1 MSGELPADSLFEAAV
16 DANMG
21 RLVALARA
29 MLGSPTRDSKSP
41 EDLVQD
47 ALLKLFR
54 QRAVYDWSD
63 GGWSLMAKSVARNVI
78 SCRRR
83 KLGHSLDADEALSD
97 SLGEEQDPAERAIGE
112 ETRAVI
118 RARIEALPDTWREA
132 LVLREQ
138 QGLAYKEI
146 AETLAAS
153 EAQVKTWLHRA
164 RSRLLGQ
171 MAEDDKRTGT
181 PAGAARRQ
189 RTAGAPESSPNPQRP
204 PAGGE
209 EDMI

>member
-1 MSGELPADSLFEAAV
+1 MQGQGYVMAGQSADMLFEAAV
-16 DANMG
+16 NANMG

-29 MLGSPTRDSKSP
+29 MLGVPTRDSKSP

-54 QRAVYDWSD
+54 QRHSYDWSD

-83 KLGHSLDADEALSD
+83 KLGQSLDGDEALSD
-97 SLGEEQDPAERAIGE
+97 SLGAVQDPAERIMNE
-112 ETRAVI
+112 ETTSLMRT
-118 RARIEALPDTWREA
+118 RIEALPSSWRQA

-138 QGLAYKEI
+138 QGLAYKDI
-146 AETLAAS
+146 AELLTAS

-164 RSRLLGQ
+164 RARLLAQ
-171 MAEDDKRTGT
+171 MAEDDKRMRKETPTG
-181 PAGAARRQ
+181 
-189 RTAGAPESSPNPQRP
+189 N
-204 PAGGE
+204 
-209 EDMI
+209 

>member
-1 MSGELPADSLFEAAV
+1 MAGQPADKLFEAAV

-29 MLGSPTRDSKSP
+29 MLGVPTRDSKSP

-54 QRAVYDWSD
+54 QRNSYDWSD

-83 KLGHSLDADEALSD
+83 KLGQSLDGDEALSD
-97 SLGEEQDPAERAIGE
+97 SLGEVQDPAERIISE
-112 ETRAVI
+112 ETTSLMRS
-118 RARIEALPDTWREA
+118 RIEGLPESWRQA

-138 QGLAYKEI
+138 QGLAYKDI
-146 AETLAAS
+146 AGLMDAS

-164 RSRLLGQ
+164 RARLLAQ
-171 MAEDDKRTGT
+171 MAEDD
-181 PAGAARRQ
+181 RRQ
-189 RTAGAPESSPNPQRP
+189 RKELP
-204 PAGGE
+204 PKTE
-209 EDMI
+209 EVPPCE

>member
-1 MSGELPADSLFEAAV
+1 MQGQGYVMAGQPADMLFEAAV
-16 DANMG
+16 NANMG

-29 MLGSPTRDSKSP
+29 MLGVPTRDSKSP

-54 QRAVYDWSD
+54 QRHSYDWSD

-83 KLGHSLDADEALSD
+83 KLSQSLDGDEALSD
-97 SLGEEQDPAERAIGE
+97 SLGAVQDPAERIINE
-112 ETRAVI
+112 ETTSLM
-118 RARIEALPDTWREA
+118 RARIEALPGSWRQA

-138 QGLAYKEI
+138 QGLAYKDI
-146 AETLAAS
+146 AEVLTAS

-164 RSRLLGQ
+164 RARLLAQ
-171 MAEDDKRTGT
+171 MAEDDKRMRKETPTG
-181 PAGAARRQ
+181 
-189 RTAGAPESSPNPQRP
+189 N
-204 PAGGE
+204 
-209 EDMI
+209 

>member
-1 MSGELPADSLFEAAV
+1 MAGQPADKLFEAAV
-16 DANMG
+16 NANMG

-29 MLGSPTRDSKSP
+29 MLGVPTRDSKSP

-54 QRAVYDWSD
+54 QRNSYDWSD

-83 KLGHSLDADEALSD
+83 RLGQSLDGDEALSD
-97 SLGEEQDPAERAIGE
+97 SLGAVQDPAERIMNE
-112 ETRAVI
+112 ETTSLMRT
-118 RARIEALPDTWREA
+118 RIEALPNSWRQA

-138 QGLAYKEI
+138 QGLAYKDI
-146 AETLAAS
+146 AELLSAS

-164 RSRLLGQ
+164 RARLLAQ
-171 MAEDDKRTGT
+171 MAEDDKRMRKET
-181 PAGAARRQ
+181 P
-189 RTAGAPESSPNPQRP
+189 TEN
-204 PAGGE
+204 
-209 EDMI
+209 

>member
-1 MSGELPADSLFEAAV
+1 MAAQPVEKQFEAAV
-16 DANMG
+16 NANMG
-21 RLVALARA
+21 RLIGLARV

-47 ALLKLFR
+47 AMLKLFR
-54 QRAVYDWSD
+54 QRHSYDWSD

-83 KLGHSLDADEALSD
+83 KLGQSLDGDEALSD
-97 SLGEEQDPAERAIGE
+97 SLGENQDPAERIMNE
-112 ETRAVI
+112 ETTALM
-118 RARIEALPDTWREA
+118 RARIEALPDSWRQA

-146 AETLAAS
+146 AEMLGAT

-164 RSRLLGQ
+164 RARLLAQ
-171 MAEDDKRTGT
+171 MAEDDKRKTE
-181 PAGAARRQ
+181 PSD
-189 RTAGAPESSPNPQRP
+189 ES
-204 PAGGE
+204 
-209 EDMI
+209 

>member
-1 MSGELPADSLFEAAV
+1 MAGLPADSQFEAAV

-21 RLVALARA
+21 RLIALARA
-29 MLGSPTRDSKSP
+29 MLGVPTRDSKSP

-54 QRAVYDWSD
+54 QRHSYDWSD

-83 KLGHSLDADEALSD
+83 KLGQSLDGDEALSD
-97 SLGEEQDPAERAIGE
+97 SLGENQDPAERIVNE
-112 ETRAVI
+112 ETTALM
-118 RARIEALPDTWREA
+118 RARIESLPDSWRQA

-138 QGLAYKEI
+138 QELAYKEI
-146 AETLAAS
+146 AELLSAT

-164 RSRLLGQ
+164 RARLLAL
-171 MAEDDKRTGT
+171 MAEDDKRKPG
-181 PAGAARRQ
+181 
-189 RTAGAPESSPNPQRP
+189 SN
-204 PAGGE
+204 
-209 EDMI
+209 I